1 MGAVLTF
8 HTPLGLRRIRG
19 DQGDPP
25 LPAHPPHMRHR
36 VFHPLPLP
44 GIRRPLVQV
53 LPIHVQRQRHPVA
66 LDPRSQRIGHR
77 PDRLLLS
84 QLCPRLVAGVID
96 HVDQAS
102 LRPTILQPGVKAPV
116 HLHHLSKM
124 FLPAPPPPDGPPFPA
139 PDSIIPPPASS
150 GAASLRPLANH
161 PRPPNAPRPASAQT
175 VRPPHLRTSLGPAR
189 APSAE
194 TSSRDRDSKAAP
206 RCGAADRRRLPRD
219 SASTVASLAGSS
231 PASAAR
237 HQPHAAPRCAPVT
250 ALPPLPT
257 PACSSPSAPS

>member
-8 HTPLGLRRIRG
+8 HTPLGFRRIGG
-19 DQGDPP
+19 DKRDPQP
-25 LPAHPPHMRHR
+25 PAHPPKLLYRL
-36 VFHPLPLP
+36 FPPLPLP

-84 QLCPRLVAGVID
+84 QWCPRLVAGVID

-124 FLPAPPPPDGPPFPA
+124 FLAVPPPPMAPPSPFP
-139 PDSIIPPPASS
+139 PP
-150 GAASLRPLANH
+150 
-161 PRPPNAPRPASAQT
+161 
-175 VRPPHLRTSLGPAR
+175 
-189 APSAE
+189 
-194 TSSRDRDSKAAP
+194 
-206 RCGAADRRRLPRD
+206 
-219 SASTVASLAGSS
+219 
-231 PASAAR
+231 
-237 HQPHAAPRCAPVT
+237 
-250 ALPPLPT
+250 
-257 PACSSPSAPS
+257 